1 MEGEEAP
8 EVSGVLLEEAVER
21 ERARAIAVAAA
32 VRLGGAT
39 AFLILSLALR
49 SASRPEWLAYF
60 PMLAG
65 YTAVALVL
73 FLLRHRPISPRI
85 GWLLGLVDVGAVF
98 AIQTEA
104 LPAASS
110 PEALASFTVGP
121 FAAVVALSA
130 LTLRPLAIVGAAAAA
145 TVAEILLMR
154 QAHLPFATMM
164 SAAMIL
170 TVMAVVSHAVLRRL
184 RFLVVDLSQAEV
196 KRHLE
201 QRRRS
206 DADAAKKTIERMLTE
221 AQDQNARLGRL
232 QREKESL
239 VQLIVHDLRS
249 PLNAVMLSLEF
260 VAQEVKRRHAGGD
273 LTEALEDARATAG
286 RVSGMVAQILDTAKL
301 EEGRL
306 MLERSSIMA
315 GELLHRVRHQ
325 LAPMARE
332 KGVEVKVEATPDLG
346 LRGDPRLFGRVFEN
360 LLSNS
365 IRHAPGGGQILLC
378 AVRDGQTCRMSVHNN
393 GVPIDLADRERIF
406 AKFQQGGN
414 DSARLGGWGLGL
426 YFCRMVLEAHEGT
439 IAVEDS
445 DGWPTSFVM
454 RVPAEGS
461 AVALTP
467 AAAAQ
472 AS

>member
-1 MEGEEAP
+1 MEGVEAP
-8 EVSGVLLEEAVER
+8 VVSGVLLEEAVER

-32 VRLGGAT
+32 VRLGGAS
-39 AFLILSLALR
+39 AFLLLSLALR
-49 SASRPEWLAYF
+49 GDARPQWNVYF
-60 PMLAG
+60 PLLLG
-65 YTAVALVL
+65 YTLVALVL
-73 FLLRHRPISPRI
+73 FLLRRRPISPRI

-98 AIQTEA
+98 AIQSEA
-104 LPAASS
+104 LPVAAS
-110 PEALASFTVGP
+110 PAALASFTVGP
-121 FAAVVALSA
+121 LAAVVALSA

-145 TVAEILLMR
+145 IAAEVLLMR
-154 QAHLPFATMM
+154 QAHLPPATMT

-170 TVMAVVSHAVLRRL
+170 TVMAVISHAVLRRL

-206 DADAAKKTIERMLTE
+206 ETDAAKTTIERMLAE
-221 AQDQNARLGRL
+221 AQGQNARLERL

-306 MLERSSIMA
+306 LLERSTILA
-315 GELLHRVRHQ
+315 GELLHRVRHH
-325 LAPMARE
+325 LSPMARE
-332 KGVEVKVEATPDLG
+332 KGVDVRVEATPDLC

-365 IRHAPGGGQILLC
+365 IRHAPGGGQILLS
-378 AVRDGQTCRMSVHNN
+378 AIREGSTCRMSVHNN
-393 GVPIDLADRERIF
+393 GVPIDPADRERIF
-406 AKFQQGGN
+406 AKFQQGAN
-414 DSARLGGWGLGL
+414 DGARLGGWGLGL

-439 IAVEDS
+439 IAVEDA

-454 RVPAEGS
+454 RVPAEP
-461 AVALTP
+461 AAALTP
-467 AAAAQ
+467 APAAQ